1 MIGPDDITGLVLA
14 GGRGVRMGGVDKGL
28 QVFRGQALAQ
38 MAVERLKPQV
48 GHLAI
53 NANRHLDTYLDWG
66 MPVWS
71 DEPESGEFAGPLAGF
86 LSGLTRCETPYL
98 CTVPCDTPLFPTDL
112 VERLAH
118 GLQET
123 GGDLAMVIAAEG
135 TGDLRPQPVF
145 CLMKSELSYDLRR
158 FMAEGGRKIDAWTAR
173 QRHARV
179 PFSRPADA
187 QAFININTLDEL
199 QMLQSQRPE

>member
-14 GGRGVRMGGVDKGL
+14 GGRGARMGGVDKGL

-53 NANRHLDTYLDWG
+53 NANRHLDTYLGWG

-71 DEPESGEFAGPLAGF
+71 DEPELGEFAGPLAGF
-86 LSGLTRCETPYL
+86 LTGLTQCKTPYL

-112 VERLAH
+112 VKRLAH

-123 GGDLAMVIAAEG
+123 DGDLAMAIAAEG
-135 TGDLRPQPVF
+135 AGELRPQPVF
-145 CLMKSELSYDLRR
+145 CLMKIELSHDLRR

-173 QRHARV
+173 HRHVRV

-187 QAFININTLDEL
+187 QAFININTLGEL
-199 QMLQSQRPE
+199 QMLQCQRLE

>member
-1 MIGPDDITGLVLA
+1 VIGPDDITGLVLA
-14 GGRGVRMGGVDKGL
+14 GGRGARMGGVDKGL
-28 QVFRGQALAQ
+28 QIFRGQALAR
-38 MAVERLKPQV
+38 MALERFRPQV
-48 GHLAI
+48 GSLAI

-66 MPVWS
+66 VPVWS
-71 DEPESGEFAGPLAGF
+71 DAPESGEFAGPLAGF
-86 LSGLTRCETPYL
+86 LTGLRQCETPYL

-118 GLQET
+118 GLQEN
-123 GGDLAMVIAAEG
+123 GADLAMVTAAEG
-135 TGDLRPQPVF
+135 AGDLRPQPVF
-145 CLMKSELSYDLRR
+145 CLMKLGLRDDLSR

-173 QRHARV
+173 QRTVQV

-199 QMLQSQRPE
+199 QRLQSQRPE